1 MQSRMRHPTPVRG
14 ATPDLP
20 ISVAFD
26 RHRGKLSDR
35 SAAPATGQGGP
46 AGHSRRHRSEQSRT
60 PRQKGATMAQQP
72 NGDQTIRN
80 VALVGPGGTGKT
92 TLMESL
98 LFVTGAIHRKGKTTD
113 GNTVGDASAEARAR
127 QMSTELSAASFSHEG
142 HRFTILDCP
151 GSVEFTA
158 EAKAA
163 LLGVDLAVVVV
174 EPVAERMNAVAPLLQ
189 MLDAASLPHVVFI
202 NKMDRSEV
210 RFRDLLDAL
219 RRISARPVVPHQYAI
234 GRGEDLV
241 GYIDLV
247 TEEAYAYHD
256 GGPSDRID
264 LPEDYRERE
273 QAARAE
279 MLETLADFDDDL
291 MEKLLEDQEP
301 STDEILK
308 DLQKTLKADQVV
320 PVFMGVAEKDM
331 GVRRFLE
338 ALEREAP
345 DPAVRAEA
353 LGIDENGPT
362 IVQILKNYHQPHA
375 GKLSLARVWAGS
387 VKDGMQLGGMRV
399 GGVYRLMGHTQESLG
414 EARAGDIVAL
424 ARMDEARPGAVL
436 TNGTAQPDAA
446 LPALD
451 TGQPMFAFAVQ
462 AANRNDEVKLSS
474 SFQKLCD
481 EDPSL
486 ALEPDPDNHQT
497 LLWGQGEIHLK
508 VALDRLKNK
517 YHVEVTPHTPRT
529 GYKETIRKGA
539 SAHGRHKKQSGGHGQ
554 FGDVK
559 IDIRPLERG
568 EGFAFDNKI
577 VGGAVPKQYIPAVE
591 AGAREYMVKGP
602 LGFPVVDVGVTLT
615 DGQFHTVDSNEL
627 SFKMATALAL
637 KEGLPNCNPVLL
649 EPILAVTISVP
660 SDATSKA
667 LQLISQKRGQILG
680 YEAKI
685 GWPGWDEIKAHLPQN
700 ETHDLIVSLRSMSQ
714 GTGFFTWTYDHLQE
728 VPPKLAETL
737 AAQAA

>member
-1 MQSRMRHPTPVRG
+1 
-14 ATPDLP
+14 
-20 ISVAFD
+20 
-26 RHRGKLSDR
+26 
-35 SAAPATGQGGP
+35 
-46 AGHSRRHRSEQSRT
+46 
-60 PRQKGATMAQQP
+60 
-72 NGDQTIRN
+72 
-80 VALVGPGGTGKT
+80 
-92 TLMESL
+92 
-98 LFVTGAIHRKGKTTD
+98 
-113 GNTVGDASAEARAR
+113 
-127 QMSTELSAASFSHEG
+127 
-142 HRFTILDCP
+142 
-151 GSVEFTA
+151 
-158 EAKAA
+158 
-163 LLGVDLAVVVV
+163 
-174 EPVAERMNAVAPLLQ
+174 
-189 MLDAASLPHVVFI
+189 LPHVVFI

-210 RFRDLLDAL
+210 RYRDILDAL
-219 RRISARPVVPHQYAI
+219 RQISARPVVPHQYAI
-234 GRGEDLV
+234 GRGESLA

-247 TEEAYAYHD
+247 TETAYAYQE
-256 GGPSDRID
+256 GAPSDRIE
-264 LPEDYRERE
+264 LPEEYRERE
-273 QAARAE
+273 QTARTE

-291 MEKLLEDQEP
+291 MEKLLEDQAP

-331 GVRRFLE
+331 GLRRFLE
-338 ALEREAP
+338 ALLAEAP
-345 DPAVRAEA
+345 DPDTRAGA
-353 LGIDENGPT
+353 LGIDQAGPT
-362 IVQILKNYHQPHA
+362 TVQILKNYHQPHA

-399 GGVYRLMGHTQESLG
+399 GGVYRLTGSQQESIG
-414 EARAGDIVAL
+414 EAKAGDIVAL

-436 TNGTAQPDAA
+436 TNGPSAGANGQPDAA
-446 LPALD
+446 FPTLD
-451 TGQPMFAFAVQ
+451 TGQPMFAFAVT
-462 AANRNDEVKLSS
+462 AANRNDEVKLSA

-486 ALEPDPDNHQT
+486 ALEADPANHQT
-497 LLWGQGEIHLK
+497 LLWGQGDMHLK

-517 YHVEVTPHTPRT
+517 YNVEITPHTPKT
-529 GYKETIRKGA
+529 GYKETIKKGA
-539 SAHGRHKKQSGGHGQ
+539 SSHGRHKKQSGGHGQ

-559 IDIRPLERG
+559 IEIRPLERG

-591 AGAREYMVKGP
+591 AGAKDYMAKGP
-602 LGFPVVDVGVTLT
+602 LGFPVVDIGITLT

-660 SDATSKA
+660 SDATAKA
-667 LQLISQKRGQILG
+667 LQLVSQKRGQILG

-685 GWPGWDEIKAHLPQN
+685 GWPGWDEIKANLPQN

-714 GTGFFTWTYDHLQE
+714 GTGFYTWTYDHLQE

-737 AAQAA
+737 AAQAREEAA

>member
-1 MQSRMRHPTPVRG
+1 
-14 ATPDLP
+14 
-20 ISVAFD
+20 
-26 RHRGKLSDR
+26 
-35 SAAPATGQGGP
+35 
-46 AGHSRRHRSEQSRT
+46 
-60 PRQKGATMAQQP
+60 MAQQP

-210 RFRDLLDAL
+210 RYRDLLDAL

-247 TEEAYAYHD
+247 TEQAYAYQD

-264 LPEDYRERE
+264 LPDDYRERE

-301 STDEILK
+301 SPDEVLA

-362 IVQILKNYHQPHA
+362 IVQVLKNYHQPHA
-375 GKLSLARVWAGS
+375 GKLSLARIWAGS
-387 VKDGMQLGGMRV
+387 IKDGMQLAGMRV

-436 TNGTAQPDAA
+436 TNGTSQPDAA

-508 VALDRLKNK
+508 VALDRLRNK

-529 GYKETIRKGA
+529 GYKETIKKGT
-539 SAHGRHKKQSGGHGQ
+539 SSHGRHKKQSGGHGQ

-559 IDIRPLERG
+559 IDIRPLPRG

-591 AGAREYMVKGP
+591 AGAKDYMAKGP

-649 EPILAVTISVP
+649 EPILAVTISIP
-660 SDATSKA
+660 TDATAKA
-667 LQLISQKRGQILG
+667 LQLVSQKRGQILG
-680 YEAKI
+680 YEAKL

-714 GTGFFTWTYDHLQE
+714 GTGFYTWTYDHLQE
-728 VPPKLAETL
+728 VPPKLTETL
-737 AAQAA
+737 AAQAREEAA